1 MILKSVQQPYTDES
15 NYFIEVRFET
25 SSGLFSI
32 IIDFVANSTPI
43 VIYDYIL
50 NSSFVYRSNKFDLP
64 TPESPIST
72 TFSKKSNLS
81 EELRVIYY

>member
-1 MILKSVQQPYTDES
+1 M
-15 NYFIEVRFET
+15 EVRFET
-25 SSGLFSI
+25 SSGLFST

-64 TPESPIST
+64 TPESPIKT
-72 TFSKKSNLS
+72 TLRRKSNLS